1 MMQFGKFKKST
12 IDALGKYAV
21 SAYDKAKD
29 SESDIHAL
37 VAQKYSLRMTA
48 WEKKEL
54 GKELEKAETFC
65 EKHKRHCNILL

>member
-12 IDALGKYAV
+12 IDALEKYAV

-37 VAQKYSLRMTA
+37 VAQENSLRMTA
-48 WEKKEL
+48 GEKMEL

-65 EKHKRHCNILL
+65 EKHMRHCNISL